1 MPVPCGD
8 SFHRAAQRRGEERT
22 LLKILSYSRLPALG
36 SLLVRVK
43 GRLAS
48 RLEAGTGFHREII
61 RREHIYGGRSRPRVA
76 KPPRL
81 GVCQVRK
88 VMTKIAILPEPA
100 ESGQITYRA
109 ISGRQQSVGKTAGEA
124 LDSLTSCLPG
134 DDSATLVIVQRQRPD
149 RFFTAEQQTRLQ
161 ELMGRWRLARD
172 GGPALAPAGQVELEG
187 LIEAEV
193 RAAGERTATLLRELE
208 P

>member
-1 MPVPCGD
+1 
-8 SFHRAAQRRGEERT
+8 
-22 LLKILSYSRLPALG
+22 
-36 SLLVRVK
+36 
-43 GRLAS
+43 
-48 RLEAGTGFHREII
+48 
-61 RREHIYGGRSRPRVA
+61 
-76 KPPRL
+76 
-81 GVCQVRK
+81 
-88 VMTKIAILPEPA
+88 MTKIAILPEPA